1 VLLERLYH
9 LIRYCVTSQQR
20 HSLASAILRFNLCCV
35 KACISGY
42 IESATWFAI
51 FAEFIKVTI
60 DLKMA
65 EVNHFQSVAVLITE
79 GAK

>member
-1 VLLERLYH
+1 MLLPNSDIAWLVLYLGLTFAV
-9 LIRYCVTSQQR
+9 LKLV
-20 HSLASAILRFNLCCV
+20 LVDILRVQHGLL
-35 KACISGY
+35 Y
-42 IESATWFAI
+42 